1 MTGDA
6 HIGREHEHALTAM
19 HSRARQVLA
28 ARRFARPQDSAVSAA
43 AAPVVPTAAAAA
55 PAQRR
60 PVAADRPAPTRR
72 GPAPSVAPA
81 PDVDEDV
88 DVDEDLGFLDGRWT
102 SQDW

>member
-1 MTGDA
+1 MTVDA

-19 HSRARQVLA
+19 HGRARQVLA
-28 ARRFARPQDSAVSAA
+28 ARRFARPQDSAIPGT

-55 PAQRR
+55 PPQRR
-60 PVAADRPAPTRR
+60 PVAADTPAPTRR

-81 PDVDEDV
+81 ADL
-88 DVDEDLGFLDGRWT
+88 DEDLGFLDGRWT